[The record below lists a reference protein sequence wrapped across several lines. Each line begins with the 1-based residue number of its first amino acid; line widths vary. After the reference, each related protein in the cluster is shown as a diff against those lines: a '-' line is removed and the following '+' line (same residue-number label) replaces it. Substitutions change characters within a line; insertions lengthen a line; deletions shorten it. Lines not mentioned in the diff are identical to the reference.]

1 LPALEELLQFDLVAF
16 VQIILIDLTL
26 SGDNA

>member
-16 VQIILIDLTL
+16 VQIVLIDLTL

>member
-16 VQIILIDLTL
+16 VQIVLIDLTL
-26 SGDNA
+26 SGDKA